1 MRKPAAKN
9 ILIRGGRSSGKTYL
23 VRRII
28 SEFENRVRIAGFF
41 TKKRKSGVVTIQ
53 QWDNFSM
60 FDNGPVAVIIDL
72 NDGCVRKHAFEKTG
86 AEALRRAMEHG
97 SLIIM
102 DELGRF
108 ELDCPCFIESVY
120 SAFCSTTPVLATIK
134 DEENPFL
141 TSLAMRKDSL
151 LFTINERTREKVYE
165 EVRSILKTHLLP
177 D

>member
-1 MRKPAAKN
+1 VKN

-23 VRRII
+23 VHRII

-41 TKKRKSGVVTIQ
+41 TKKHESGVVTIQ
-53 QWDNFSM
+53 QWDNFS
-60 FDNGPVAVIIDL
+60 IIDEKPAEVVFDV
-72 NDGCVRKHAFEKTG
+72 NDGCIRKHAFEKTG

-141 TSLAMRKDSL
+141 TSLAMQRDSL
-151 LFTINERTREKVYE
+151 LFIIDERTREKIYE
-165 EVRSILKTHLLP
+165 EVRSILTILLLP